1 MREKKRTLG
10 KLYQNIIGPQYPK
23 ISPERL
29 FFNLA
34 QCLKNLDCYPKWVK
48 NKTFCSLS
56 PGNVF
61 FAFFRMLHVKL
72 LAYDEL
78 CVINYIL
85 LNIHGTKCSTVH
97 NQAGWWFID
106 QAHIPR
112 VYSCLAIPGGE
123 DSSGSGGGL
132 QELGSLEY
140 IIQSW
145 AHDIFIAS
153 RQRQRDNVIDPQG
166 PEKILK
172 GLGVEQSQ
180 KQIL

>member
-1 MREKKRTLG
+1 ME
-10 KLYQNIIGPQYPK
+10 QFVQ
-23 ISPERL
+23 
-29 FFNLA
+29 
-34 QCLKNLDCYPKWVK
+34 QC
-48 NKTFCSLS
+48 TT
-56 PGNVF
+56 
-61 FAFFRMLHVKL
+61 R
-72 LAYDEL
+72 
-78 CVINYIL
+78 
-85 LNIHGTKCSTVH
+85 
-97 NQAGWWFID
+97 QAGGLLTRHTYHGFIHAW
-106 QAHIPR
+106 Q
-112 VYSCLAIPGGE
+112 YQGEGE